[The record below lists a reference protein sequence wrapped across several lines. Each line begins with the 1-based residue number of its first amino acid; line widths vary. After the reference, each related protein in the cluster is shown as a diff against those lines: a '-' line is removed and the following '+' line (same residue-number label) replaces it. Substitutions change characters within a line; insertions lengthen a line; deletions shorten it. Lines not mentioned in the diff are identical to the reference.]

1 MPHELHQLL
10 SVYDTAPVECDG
22 FIRLAHTALI
32 NAGIQHRCM
41 CGRVSSIDGTTV
53 IPLHFWIELEN
64 GNFADY
70 RARMWLGE
78 VATVPHGI
86 FRLENFPEW
95 RYEGVQV
102 DVPVASPALIAIL
115 TAPMPTLA
123 IELQK

>member
-10 SVYDTAPVECDG
+10 DVYDSAPVECDG

-41 CGRVSSIDGTTV
+41 CGRVCSNDGPTV
-53 IPLHFWIELEN
+53 IPLHFWIELTD
-64 GNFADY
+64 GCFVDY

-86 FRLENFPEW
+86 FSPENFPEW

-102 DVPVASPALIAIL
+102 DMPVASSTLIAIL
-115 TAPMPTLA
+115 TASMPTLA
-123 IELQK
+123 